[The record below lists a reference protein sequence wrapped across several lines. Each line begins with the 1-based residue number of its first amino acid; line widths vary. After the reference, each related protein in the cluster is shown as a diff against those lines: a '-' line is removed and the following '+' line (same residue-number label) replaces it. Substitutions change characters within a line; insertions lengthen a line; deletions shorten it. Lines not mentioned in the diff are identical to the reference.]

1 MAIKI
6 LDVSMTLQDG
16 LASSLYIYIYKAK
29 SIEEGD
35 IRAKHRSSL
44 THSLIHSL
52 IHSLTH
58 SLTHSLIHS
67 IKQASNH
74 PLTHSLIHPLTHLLT
89 HSIQWHVYVATPYS
103 YF

>member
-1 MAIKI
+1 MAKKI

-16 LASSLYIYIYKAK
+16 LASSLYIYKAK

-74 PLTHSLIHPLTHLLT
+74 PLTHSLIHPLTHADRNNNK
-89 HSIQWHVYVATPYS
+89 I
-103 YF
+103 